1 MSVYSNMVIITLF
14 RPVFTVNYCV
24 CGYLLKPQLYTMV
37 TLVFNSLERLDLFSK
52 CSLHEL

>member
-1 MSVYSNMVIITLF
+1 MVIITLF

-52 CSLHEL
+52 CSLHKL

>member
-1 MSVYSNMVIITLF
+1 MVIITLF

-37 TLVFNSLERLDLFSK
+37 TLVFNNLDLFSK